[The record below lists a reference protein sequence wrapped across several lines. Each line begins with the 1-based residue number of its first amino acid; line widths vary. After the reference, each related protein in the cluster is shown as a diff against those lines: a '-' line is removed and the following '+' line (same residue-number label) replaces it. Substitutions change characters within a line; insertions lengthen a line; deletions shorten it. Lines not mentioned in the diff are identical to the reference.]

1 MKIKTYKNEI
11 KNFNGLLFLDVANT
25 TNFLKEMFIY
35 EKQKEDASI
44 EINNKNI
51 WLSDCVI
58 ISPLTKYS
66 DLFAFNSKNI
76 ITKLLSTINIDYTKV
91 LNTDYIFENILKVI
105 NQNFNNDIVSLDSSS
120 IKVIKSLINISDDY
134 VSEDDILNYLNLLEY
149 ENEPKTIILKDFDR
163 LKISEL
169 SSHIAVNNIIVLK
182 NNIIYELKNNFEL
195 FEAYALVDEQNNRII
210 KIESIDGFEYFLE
223 ELFQKEISNNMIANM
238 SNKEI
243 DKIKFSLKNNIF

>member
-91 LNTDYIFENILKVI
+91 LNTDYIFENILQVI

-134 VSEDDILNYLNLLEY
+134 ISEDDILNYLNLLEY

-169 SSHIAVNNIIVLK
+169 SSRIAVNNIIVLK

-210 KIESIDGFEYFLE
+210 KIENLDGFEYFLE

>member
-25 TNFLKEMFIY
+25 TNFLKKMFIY

-76 ITKLLSTINIDYTKV
+76 ITKLLSKINADYTKV
-91 LNTDYIFENILKVI
+91 LNIDYISNNILQKI
-105 NQNFNNDIVSLDSSS
+105 NQNFNNDIVSLDDSS
-120 IKVIKSLINISDDY
+120 IKIIKSIINISDNFIN
-134 VSEDDILNYLNLLEY
+134 EDDVLNYLNLLQY
-149 ENEPKTIILKDFDR
+149 ENDPKTIILKDFND
-163 LKISEL
+163 LELFKL
-169 SSHIAVNNIIVLK
+169 SSYISINNIIVLK

-195 FEAYALVDEQNNRII
+195 FEAYALVDEQNSRII

-223 ELFQKEISNNMIANM
+223 ELFQKEISNDILVNI
-238 SNKEI
+238 SDKEM

>member
-91 LNTDYIFENILKVI
+91 LNADYIFENILQVI

-120 IKVIKSLINISDDY
+120 IKVIKTLINISDDY
-134 VSEDDILNYLNLLEY
+134 ISEDDILNYLNLLEY
-149 ENEPKTIILKDFDR
+149 ESEPKTIILKDFDR

-210 KIESIDGFEYFLE
+210 KIESLDGFEYFLE